1 MARLLTWLRARSLVV
16 AFLASILRLMSG
28 RRQVRRSGRSTDP
41 WLVSTCR
48 VRQGC
53 NEHAVF

>member
-1 MARLLTWLRARSLVV
+1 VV

-41 WLVSTCR
+41 WLVSTCTPGGSLVIRPGAR
-48 VRQGC
+48 VMLHTTGPPGP
-53 NEHAVF
+53 